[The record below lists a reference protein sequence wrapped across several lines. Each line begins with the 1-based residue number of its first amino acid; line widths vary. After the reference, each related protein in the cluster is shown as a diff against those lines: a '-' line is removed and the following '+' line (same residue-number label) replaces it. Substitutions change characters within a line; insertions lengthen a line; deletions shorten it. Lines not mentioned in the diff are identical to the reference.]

1 MMKKKILYSVLIV
14 LLVSF
19 VLAAYNA
26 FNGNPVSK
34 KLSQTA
40 LEHYLTDR
48 YPEKDLRIDSGVYN
62 FKFTEYVFEVTDTGD
77 PKRKDPYLFSLRGF
91 VQPEVYTDGI
101 YEENLNEP
109 LMERLGEEAGKEI
122 KALLSKSIDQLKDV
136 DVHVEVLKGK
146 LKNDAKW
153 EKSLRLDKPM
163 QIHILLDAENAGRK
177 EVYNTAQK
185 IQRLLN
191 EEGYDYESVTINA
204 NIFDGED
211 IKDEEIGYL
220 KYSTSFEK
228 NTEIKL
234 KDVEELNE

>member
-48 YPEKDLRIDSGVYN
+48 YPEKDLRIDSGLYN
-62 FKFTEYVFEVTDTGD
+62 FKFSEYVFEVTDTGD
-77 PKRKDPYLFSLRGF
+77 QKRKDPYLFSLRGF
-91 VQPEVYTDGI
+91 VQPEVHTDGI

-109 LMERLGEEAGKEI
+109 LMERLGKEAGKEI
-122 KALLSKSIDQLKDV
+122 KTFLSKSINHLKDV

-146 LKNDAKW
+146 LKEDAKW
-153 EKSLRLDKPM
+153 EKSLRLERPM
-163 QIHILLDAENAGRK
+163 EIHILLDAANADRK
-177 EVYNTAQK
+177 DVYKTAQK

-191 EEGYDYESVTINA
+191 EERYDYESVTINA
-204 NIFDGED
+204 NIFEGED
-211 IKDEEIGYL
+211 IKDDETGYV
-220 KYSTSFEK
+220 KYSTFFEK
-228 NTEIKL
+228 NTDTRL